1 MKRRQTGRMDV
12 RDATSED
19 IEAVRT
25 VALESLQA
33 SYGHALDGTLLEEA
47 VDRWYDPE
55 DLSATLGDEDAVFV
69 VAIEDGAVVG
79 FAQSY
84 VSRRREDVGEIDWLH
99 VVPAR
104 RGEGVGSALLS
115 HVEAAL
121 LDRGVSRLEGRVL
134 EANESGTGFY
144 EERGY
149 DPLGDREVRIG
160 GETFA
165 ERAYTKLA
173 SESAEP
179 ETGIER
185 REGPEGR
192 TLYVAYDEPRRGSKG
207 AFYAAYADGDR
218 EERYGWF
225 CAADERFEVA
235 MDSMERLE
243 CAGCGNRSKAT
254 RWDAA
259 YL

>member
-1 MKRRQTGRMDV
+1 MDV
-12 RDATSED
+12 RDATSGD
-19 IEAVRT
+19 IDAVRA
-25 VALESLQA
+25 VALESLKA
-33 SYGHALDGTLLEEA
+33 SYGHALDETLLEEA
-47 VDRWYDPE
+47 VDRWYDPG
-55 DLSATLGDEDAVFV
+55 DLSETLDDEDAVFV
-69 VAIEDGAVVG
+69 VAVDDGEVLG

-84 VSRRREDVGEIDWLH
+84 VSRRREVVGEIDWLH
-99 VVPAR
+99 VAPSR
-104 RGEGVGSALLS
+104 RGEGIGSTLLS
-115 HVEAAL
+115 RVEATL

-149 DPLGDREVRIG
+149 DALGERRVRTG
-160 GETFA
+160 EETFA
-165 ERAYTKLA
+165 ERAYTKFPD
-173 SESAEP
+173 EGVDAEVVL
-179 ETGIER
+179 ER

-192 TLYVAYDEPRRGSKG
+192 AVYVAYDEPRRGSQG
-207 AFYAAYADGDR
+207 AFYAAYLDEDR
-218 EERYGWF
+218 EERYGWY
-225 CAADERFEVA
+225 CSVDERFEVA